1 MIYFRALLFWSALA
15 FWTFF
20 IGFIGLLKIPFTPK
34 NKVIGVVRCWSFGTV
49 WLAQIICGL
58 NYKIKGLENIPSGKF
73 FVASKHQSAWETA
86 SLHIFFPA
94 LVFIMKEE
102 LLKIPVYGFYA
113 KIEGMIPIQR
123 DAGVSAIKKI
133 KQGIERASELGR
145 TVAIFPEGTRTK
157 VGESVEYKSGVAL
170 IYSVLKD
177 YKVLPIA
184 LDSGKF
190 WNKDSWLI
198 KSGTITVS
206 ILPAIEAGLSKDE
219 MLRRLHST
227 IEEESKRL

>member
-1 MIYFRALLFWSALA
+1 MIYICSAFFWLSLA

-20 IGFIGLLKIPFTPK
+20 IGFIGLLKIPFTRK

-49 WLAQIICGL
+49 WLAKIICGL
-58 NYKIKGLENIPSGKF
+58 NYKVKGLENIPSGNF

-86 SLHIFFPA
+86 SLHMFFPA

-133 KQGIERASELGR
+133 KQGIEKASKLGR

-177 YKVLPIA
+177 YKVLPVA

-206 ILPAIEAGLSKDE
+206 FLPAIEHGLSKDK
-219 MLRRLHST
+219 MLQRLHSA
-227 IEEESKRL
+227 IESESKRL